1 MLLKCSPKVATIVL
15 ISSTKEISI
24 SRPCEL
30 EKVLESLS
38 VDNTSPC
45 RYNDI
50 KKTSTTLF
58 FMGIGF
64 LVANVIFFLLIL
76 NFLSIPKKEENNVEI
91 AVSTQRIYKIFFV
104 VYFKKHKFYIWFA
117 TFTFLQPVGIVFG
130 VACVVAIG
138 YSIGMLIYYDKI
150 VTFKETYTDTVCIT
164 YSVHY
169 LKTVVVSLN
178 LSFM

>member
-1 MLLKCSPKVATIVL
+1 MKVKKQDKLAREKKTRNQCNTFLALKGILLVATIVL

-91 AVSTQRIYKIFFV
+91 A
-104 VYFKKHKFYIWFA
+104 
-117 TFTFLQPVGIVFG
+117 PVGIVFG